1 MAAPP
6 VGWKGTILRALVADG
21 MTQQE
26 AADFLRD
33 VIHDIKAKEY
43 NKAYDAG
50 YADGVYEPA
59 DD

>member
-6 VGWKGTILRALVADG
+6 IGWKGTILRALVANG

-26 AADFLRD
+26 AADLVQD
-33 VIHDIKAKEY
+33 VIEDVRSKAY
-43 NKAYDAG
+43 RKAYDDG
-50 YADGVYEPA
+50 YTDGAYQPN

>member
-6 VGWKGTILRALVADG
+6 VGWKGTILRALVANG

-26 AADFLRD
+26 AADFVRD
-33 VIHDIKAKEY
+33 VIEDIKRKQY
-43 NKAYDAG
+43 SKAYDDG
-50 YADGVYEPA
+50 YTDGVYQPA